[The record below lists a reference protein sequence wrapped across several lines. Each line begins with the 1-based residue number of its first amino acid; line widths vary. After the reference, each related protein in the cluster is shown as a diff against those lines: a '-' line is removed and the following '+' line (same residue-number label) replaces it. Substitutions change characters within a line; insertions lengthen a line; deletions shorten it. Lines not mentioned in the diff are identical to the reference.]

1 MLLNKKLEVKT
12 KIPRDKWKWKHN
24 NPKSMKCRKSSSR
37 REVYS
42 DTSLSKERKNNLKL
56 TTLKEIVKRMKKIQ
70 SYLEARN
77 YED

>member
-1 MLLNKKLEVKT
+1 MLLNKKLEVK
-12 KIPRDKWKWKHN
+12 KVPRDKWKWKH

-37 REVYS
+37 RDVYS
-42 DTSLSKERKNNLKL
+42 DTSLSKERKNNLRL
-56 TTLKEIVKRMKKIQ
+56 TTLKEVVKRMKKIQ

>member
-1 MLLNKKLEVKT
+1 
-12 KIPRDKWKWKHN
+12 
-24 NPKSMKCRKSSSR
+24 MKCRKSSSR

-42 DTSLSKERKNNLKL
+42 DTSLSKEIKNNRKL
-56 TTLKEIVKRMKKIQ
+56 TTLKEVVKRMKKIQ